1 MFFALWPERTMQMW
15 SCLRLCNIK
24 KNKFTYSHYLFVT
37 EAPWYYAC
45 RREVSIL
52 GRGPFPCHPGQ
63 KTLPYIEL
71 SNGGVDPNVWQG
83 GTRHKSGAS
92 DIELLFCQSWNSKIR
107 NILCNIMHEN
117 FFFFSHNLL
126 FSSGIFSYFV
136 CSIWNVNSQWAEQE
150 SNKNKHF
157 KPHKMSYYNGVC

>member
-1 MFFALWPERTMQMW
+1 MQMW
-15 SCLRLCNIK
+15 DCLHLCNIK

-52 GRGPFPCHPGQ
+52 GRGPFPCYPGQ

-92 DIELLFCQSWNSKIR
+92 DIELLFCLEFRMPKGPKFGRSWEMRPAS
-107 NILCNIMHEN
+107 LG
-117 FFFFSHNLL
+117 L
-126 FSSGIFSYFV
+126 
-136 CSIWNVNSQWAEQE
+136 
-150 SNKNKHF
+150 
-157 KPHKMSYYNGVC
+157 

>member
-1 MFFALWPERTMQMW
+1 MGVWEPFLKINRFNQTLQTHTEGALELDQFHSGHLYHTCFFALWPACTMQMW
-15 SCLRLCNIK
+15 GCLHLCNIK

-117 FFFFSHNLL
+117 FFSFSQ
-126 FSSGIFSYFV
+126 F
-136 CSIWNVNSQWAEQE
+136 
-150 SNKNKHF
+150 
-157 KPHKMSYYNGVC
+157 P